1 VSKIS
6 YSDWLAFFKTQVLET
21 NRSLL
26 VVAPGKFDKR
36 PAEPIEHKQ
45 PAEAKLANKRFAIE
59 L

>member
-1 VSKIS
+1 
-6 YSDWLAFFKTQVLET
+6 
-21 NRSLL
+21 LL
-26 VVAPGKFDKR
+26 VVAPGKFDKQ